1 MPVLDRLSGKN
12 PQQVV
17 AKAAVQHH
25 RRPRAEQTQTLGRP
39 PAGRRGGGHDAD
51 VLAAASN
58 QEPMAPLDFI
68 EQSREGAA
76 GLGSGNP
83 VQAAR
88 RV

>member
-25 RRPRAEQTQTLGRP
+25 GRPRTEQTQTLGRT

-51 VLAAASN
+51 VLPAASN
-58 QEPMAPLDFI
+58 QEPVPAFDLI

-83 VQAAR
+83 V
-88 RV
+88 

>member
-17 AKAAVQHH
+17 AKAAVQHDG
-25 RRPRAEQTQTLGRP
+25 RPLAEQTQTLGRT
-39 PAGRRGGGHDAD
+39 PAGRRRSRHDAD
-51 VLAAASN
+51 VLASASN
-58 QEPMAPLDFI
+58 HEPMAPLDFI

-76 GLGSGNP
+76 GLRRGNP

-88 RV
+88 DI

>member
-1 MPVLDRLSGKN
+1 MPMLDRLSGKN
-12 PQQVV
+12 LQQVV
-17 AKAAVQHH
+17 AKAAVQNHG
-25 RRPRAEQTQTLGRP
+25 RPRAEQTQALGRT
-39 PAGRRGGGHDAD
+39 PAGRRGSRHDAD

-83 VQAAR
+83 VQATWNI
-88 RV
+88 